1 MATSEAQKRARD
13 KWDAKNKEKK
23 KIIIL
28 KANAKRFIREFANE
42 EDIKNIKEYVIE
54 REKILQKQ

>member
-28 KANAKRFIREFANE
+28 KANAKRFIREFATW
-42 EDIKNIKEYVIE
+42 EDIDSFREYLNE
-54 REKILQKQ
+54 REKTLLKQ

>member
-28 KANAKRFIREFANE
+28 KENAKRFILEFANE